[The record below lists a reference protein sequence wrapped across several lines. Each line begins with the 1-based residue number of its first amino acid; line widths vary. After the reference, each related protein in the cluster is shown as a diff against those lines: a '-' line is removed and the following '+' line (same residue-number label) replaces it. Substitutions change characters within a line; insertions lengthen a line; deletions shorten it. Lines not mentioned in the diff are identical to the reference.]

1 MDMDKQYL
9 SADARRRRPRRP
21 RRRAVIRGLAA
32 ALSLVVLS
40 GCASTAVQEA
50 NPDDPWEGFN
60 RRVFAFNEVVDRYAL
75 KPVAQGYDYVT
86 PDPVQKSVGNVFSNL
101 GEIRTA
107 INSVLQGKPANAG
120 IATGRFLINSTVGVL
135 GIFDVAGRLE
145 LVGRKEDFGQTL
157 GVWGVGEGPYLVLP
171 LLGPST
177 VRDTAGLPADIY
189 TSPLAYVDSDRV
201 RYGML
206 ALDVIDTRASF
217 LEQEKLL
224 RGDRYT
230 FLRDGYLQ
238 RRRFEVA
245 DGELGEDPFASDDF
259 DLDDADFDDAFAD

>member
-1 MDMDKQYL
+1 
-9 SADARRRRPRRP
+9 
-21 RRRAVIRGLAA
+21 
-32 ALSLVVLS
+32 
-40 GCASTAVQEA
+40 
-50 NPDDPWEGFN
+50 
-60 RRVFAFNEVVDRYAL
+60 
-75 KPVAQGYDYVT
+75 VT

-107 INSVLQGKPANAG
+107 LNSVLQGKPANAG

-135 GIFDVAGRLE
+135 GIFDVAGQME

-189 TSPLAYVDSDRV
+189 TSPLAYAESDRV

-206 ALDVIDTRASF
+206 ALNVIDTRAGF

-259 DLDDADFDDAFAD
+259 DLDDVDFDDAFAD